1 MCGWKLIDY
10 IEFFVKCLFS
20 GLQLRCIEEPNKNRM
35 PAEQGGTERIDNN
48 IGSRSVVLLPSCDT
62 PEYEYDAEYSRIESW
77 LDENPNFVQD
87 YFIR

>member
-1 MCGWKLIDY
+1 MIDY
-10 IEFFVKCLFS
+10 LEYFVKCLFS

-35 PAEQGGTERIDNN
+35 PAEQGVTERIDNN

-62 PEYEYDAEYSRIESW
+62 PQYEYGAEYSRIESW